1 MNLIVGSPTWL
12 IAILIVAIA
21 AAAIE
26 DAVRLRISNIT
37 CLVVL
42 AAALAAMGLQ
52 GFSLSL
58 WQNAAV
64 FIAVLALGTAVF
76 AAGQMGGGDVK
87 LLACLGL
94 WMSFS
99 AAVWLLAST
108 LIAGGVLALGFIASR
123 PFRQSTGE
131 SRRTASKNIPY
142 GLAIAAGAC
151 LVFSGQLGLMTPKR
165 AVPNPYAITPYL
177 KHAS

>member
-1 MNLIVGSPTWL
+1 
-12 IAILIVAIA
+12 
-21 AAAIE
+21 
-26 DAVRLRISNIT
+26 
-37 CLVVL
+37 VL
-42 AAALAAMGLQ
+42 AAAIVAMGLQ
-52 GFSLSL
+52 GFPLSL
-58 WQNAAV
+58 WQNVVV
-64 FIAVLALGTAVF
+64 FIAVLAVGTAIF
-76 AAGQMGGGDVK
+76 ATGQMGGGDVK

-108 LIAGGVLALGFIASR
+108 LIAGGVLALAFIASR
-123 PFRQSTGE
+123 PFRKRPAE

-165 AVPNPYAITPYL
+165 PAPNPYAITPYL